1 YRRRSPKLTMTCPL
15 LYCGLK
21 LTTSRPLPPTVLPP
35 PQSQNSWADAG
46 AICNPV
52 VTAMAP
58 AVMALR
64 QSKRKMRIISG
75 SRVLFACPSGHGG
88 QSCLG
93 PGEQCL
99 SKVRIDRHRLRGLEP
114 IDRCPQSLGP
124 RPKRLAPLD
133 ADRSVGLQD
142 PGCNPRDI
150 VQGIEKQR
158 SQRRCAIWATREK
171 LCTKA
176 FAPALAPITFGQS

>member
-1 YRRRSPKLTMTCPL
+1 MICPL
-15 LYCGLK
+15 AYCGLK

-35 PQSQNSWADAG
+35 PQSQKSWADAG

-58 AVMALR
+58 AAMALR
-64 QSKRKMRIISG
+64 HSMRRMRIVSG
-75 SRVLFACPSGHGG
+75 SRVLFACPSRQGE

-93 PGEQCL
+93 LGEQCL
-99 SKVRIDRHRLRGLEP
+99 SKFRIDRRYRLRGLEP

-133 ADRSVGLQD
+133 AVGSVRLQD
-142 PGCNPRDI
+142 RGCNPSDI
-150 VQGIEKQR
+150 VQGIEMQR
-158 SQRRCAIWATREK
+158 SQRRCAIWATWE
-171 LCTKA
+171 
-176 FAPALAPITFGQS
+176 